1 MRLPA
6 HLNDIPQDYP
16 PDATLAAFLS
26 PAVAAVFNQEFWA
39 TNDIHE
45 FMENHALKKTW
56 DALRNE
62 IWRRI
67 QAESDRAAFRDGTL

>member
-1 MRLPA
+1 
-6 HLNDIPQDYP
+6 
-16 PDATLAAFLS
+16 
-26 PAVAAVFNQEFWA
+26 
-39 TNDIHE
+39 
-45 FMENHALKKTW
+45 MENHALKKTW